1 MMLNSNIKTQTP
13 DINAITTSMNDLQVS
28 SQDPIHN
35 LTNQLSS
42 TTLASSTCYNSHH
55 QPVSVRARAIE
66 LKSEDVILQYGHYLN
81 FTGDALA
88 DSDLPS
94 NLSELEALGFYIS
107 DELLRRYQAG
117 EVMNAVFSPLGHPCY
132 PRWLSVHE
140 VNDVIM
146 RAYEEMEGLERAM
159 GGMDVF

>member
-1 MMLNSNIKTQTP
+1 MMLNSDIKTQTA
-13 DINAITTSMNDLQVS
+13 DIYAITASMNNLQVS
-28 SQDPIHN
+28 PQDPVHD

-42 TTLASSTCYNSHH
+42 TTLASSTCYNPHH
-55 QPVSVRARAIE
+55 QLVSIRSRAVE
-66 LKSEDVILQYGHYLN
+66 PQSEAVILQYGHYLS

-117 EVMNAVFSPLGHPCY
+117 EVVNAVFSPLGHPCY
-132 PRWLSVHE
+132 PRWLAVHE
-140 VNDVIM
+140 VNDVII
-146 RAYEEMEGLERAM
+146 RVYEEMEGLERAM
-159 GGMDVF
+159 GGMDIF